1 MNKII
6 VVFFNNKMLTKWN
19 GIDWA
24 IDQIMNCNFKQ
35 SNTSATHV
43 CVCVYQQYTMYNSI
57 TSIII
62 IILTVNSAGDTQLD
76 TVTNTGSVGR
86 VAIGQSLMVRE

>member
-1 MNKII
+1 
-6 VVFFNNKMLTKWN
+6 
-19 GIDWA
+19 
-24 IDQIMNCNFKQ
+24 MNCNFKQ
-35 SNTSATHV
+35 SNTSATH
-43 CVCVYQQYTMYNSI
+43 VCVYQQYTMYNSI

-62 IILTVNSAGDTQLD
+62 IFLTVNSAGDTQLD

>member
-1 MNKII
+1 M
-6 VVFFNNKMLTKWN
+6 
-19 GIDWA
+19 
-24 IDQIMNCNFKQ
+24 
-35 SNTSATHV
+35 

-57 TSIII
+57 TSIIII

>member
-1 MNKII
+1 M
-6 VVFFNNKMLTKWN
+6 
-19 GIDWA
+19 
-24 IDQIMNCNFKQ
+24 
-35 SNTSATHV
+35 

-62 IILTVNSAGDTQLD
+62 IFLTVNSAGDTQLD